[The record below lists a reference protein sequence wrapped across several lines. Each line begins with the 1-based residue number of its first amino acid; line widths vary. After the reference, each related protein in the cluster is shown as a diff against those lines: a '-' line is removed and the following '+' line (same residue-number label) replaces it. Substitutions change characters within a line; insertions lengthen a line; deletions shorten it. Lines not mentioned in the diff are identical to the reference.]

1 MNWYAQS
8 PLNSSG
14 SEAMSPYLSFDMTSA
29 QALTSIIDNINSL
42 ISILRDPSD
51 ITFLRTGTG

>member
-1 MNWYAQS
+1 MNWYTQS

-14 SEAMSPYLSFDMTSA
+14 SEAMGQYLSFDMTSA